1 MTEAL
6 VRSICAEFDVEIIP
20 ANEMPKPGQT
30 RAVNTLARILEKHGE
45 GHLRLVLSTLAETK
59 NNQGLINEYSAWATS
74 DLVLACSKWIEED
87 ASDWFQAWDRI
98 PLGWLM
104 WTSQELYGIVKQ
116 RAALA
121 GAMYVLLVHYSQ
133 GRKANKDVDYNFL
146 RRIQIAEGE
155 PSKHDRNREKALETG
170 KRLLEVKAALPRG
183 EFLAWVDREAGLSY
197 QTVQRYMRLAREA
210 DQQERSAA

>member
-6 VRSICAEFDVEIIP
+6 VRSICAEFDIEIIP
-20 ANEMPKPGQT
+20 ANEIPKPGQT

-87 ASDWFQAWDRI
+87 ASDWFRAWDRI

-133 GRKANKDVDYNFL
+133 GRKANKDVDYNFM
-146 RRIQIAEGE
+146 RRMQRAEGE
-155 PSKHDRNREKALETG
+155 PSKAEVNRQQALETG
-170 KRLLEVKAALPRG
+170 RRLLEVKAALPYG
-183 EFLAWVDREAGLSY
+183 EFMAWVKRETDMSY
-197 QTVQRYMRLAREA
+197 ETARQYMNKAREA
-210 DQQERSAA
+210 DHLERSAA